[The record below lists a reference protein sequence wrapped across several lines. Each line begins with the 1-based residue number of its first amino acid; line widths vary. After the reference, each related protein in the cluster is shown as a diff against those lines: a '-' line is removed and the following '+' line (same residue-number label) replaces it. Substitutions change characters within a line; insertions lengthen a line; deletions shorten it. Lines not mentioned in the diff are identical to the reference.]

1 MRDSINS
8 PQHYRFAG
16 FEAIDIIEAVSRT
29 IAEPKWAFLNSNVL
43 KYVMRWPR
51 KDGLRDLKKAR
62 WYLDRLIAD
71 METPRMPSSP
81 DYDHDAVAFRR
92 GDIDRVCGGMR
103 EAGEFTG
110 PPNCSPGV
118 GESRHPMAAE
128 GLRLADEQ
136 PCNQPRRSE
145 SAWSVTW
152 PGEEQYTP
160 CAAYQALVGN

>member
-1 MRDSINS
+1 MRDPINS

-71 METPRMPSSP
+71 MEDPRFPPPDYNP
-81 DYDHDAVAFRR
+81 DYDPDSVAFRH
-92 GDIDRVCGGMR
+92 GDLAKVCGIGDVPHMTAQVLAQR
-103 EAGEFTG
+103 DGAGDYGNPVT
-110 PPNCSPGV
+110 PG
-118 GESRHPMAAE
+118 
-128 GLRLADEQ
+128 
-136 PCNQPRRSE
+136 
-145 SAWSVTW
+145 
-152 PGEEQYTP
+152 
-160 CAAYQALVGN
+160 CAAPWRLP

>member
-51 KDGLRDLKKAR
+51 KGGLRDLKKAR

-71 METPRMPSSP
+71 MEALPVPPSP
-81 DYDHDAVAFRR
+81 DYDPDDVAFRH
-92 GDIDRVCGGMR
+92 GDLAKVCGIGDVPVTSHN
-103 EAGEFTG
+103 A
-110 PPNCSPGV
+110 PVQPLSAQV
-118 GESRHPMAAE
+118 MAHDE
-128 GLRLADEQ
+128 GAADYGNPITPHCATPWRL
-136 PCNQPRRSE
+136 P
-145 SAWSVTW
+145 
-152 PGEEQYTP
+152 
-160 CAAYQALVGN
+160 